1 MISQQHI
8 AIAVA
13 VAVAAAVAIAV
24 AVAVAAAV
32 AIAVAIA
39 LIINSSYIR
48 LKFNV
53 HVVHFQN
60 QPKTYRT
67 IDDRYNQVTN

>member
-1 MISQQHI
+1 MIAQQHI

-24 AVAVAAAV
+24 AVAI
-32 AIAVAIA
+32 AIAVA
-39 LIINSSYIR
+39 LIIYSSYIR

>member
-1 MISQQHI
+1 MIAQQHI

-13 VAVAAAVAIAV
+13 VAAAVVIAV
-24 AVAVAAAV
+24 AVAVAI
-32 AIAVAIA
+32 AIAVAVA
-39 LIINSSYIR
+39 LIIYSSYIR

>member
-1 MISQQHI
+1 MIAQQHI

-24 AVAVAAAV
+24 AVA
-32 AIAVAIA
+32 

-53 HVVHFQN
+53 YVMHFQN
-60 QPKTYRT
+60 QLKIYR
-67 IDDRYNQVTN
+67 IINNRYNQVTN